1 MAENPVSTSPSEQTA
16 LPEAVI
22 LDFGGVLYDIDYDA
36 PVRAFAALGV
46 EDFAAI
52 YHQHLQSDLFDA
64 LETGGTSPHAF
75 LEALQ
80 SHCRPGTSL
89 QAVSDAWDSIL
100 TGMKPGR
107 LAMLTQLK
115 GMTRLFLLSN
125 TNVLHARRFEAWIE
139 EHVGSLSAWRGVFE
153 AVHYSHE
160 LGMRKPHP
168 ETFRNVCQ
176 MHGLA
181 PEKTWFIDDSIQHV
195 EGARRAGLEATHLLV
210 PGPVDVRELLIQR
223 GFKLD

>member
-1 MAENPVSTSPSEQTA
+1 MAENPVSDSPSGHMA

-36 PVRAFAALGV
+36 PVRAFAKLGV
-46 EDFAAI
+46 KDFAAI
-52 YHQHLQSDLFDA
+52 YHQHLQSDLFDM
-64 LETGGTSPHAF
+64 LETGGISPHAF

-80 SHCRPGTSL
+80 SHCQPGTSR
-89 QAVSDAWDSIL
+89 QDVSDAWDSIL
-100 TGMKPGR
+100 TGMKPSR
-107 LAMLTQLK
+107 LPMLTQLA

-139 EHVGSLSAWRGVFE
+139 DELGSLSAWRGVFE

-168 ETFRNVCQ
+168 ETFLSVCQ

-181 PEKTWFIDDSIQHV
+181 PERTWFIDDSIQHV
-195 EGARRAGLEATHLLV
+195 EGARRAGLEATHLRV
-210 PGPVDVRELLIQR
+210 PGPRDVREVLIQR